1 MNHML
6 CILSSIEHENC
17 RKNMQI
23 QKQDEDVERLFYS
36 SIASPYTQKTYRI
49 YLQKYLEYNGMS
61 NVSDLLNRD
70 HKEIE
75 HQIINFIIE
84 SKDRGMKRGAILNYT
99 CPVISFCK
107 INDIMV
113 NTTKINKYMPPLV
126 KSKKTFAYDH
136 PMIQKLLD
144 IADERMRVVILL
156 ASGCGLRIGAIPSLS
171 VGSLEEY
178 KDLYKITVYENEPEE
193 YIVFSYFRIKEGN
206 PVISGY
212 AATLW

>member
-1 MNHML
+1 
-6 CILSSIEHENC
+6 
-17 RKNMQI
+17 
-23 QKQDEDVERLFYS
+23 
-36 SIASPYTQKTYRI
+36 
-49 YLQKYLEYNGMS
+49 
-61 NVSDLLNRD
+61 
-70 HKEIE
+70 
-75 HQIINFIIE
+75 
-84 SKDRGMKRGAILNYT
+84 MKRGAILNYT

-156 ASGCGLRIGAIPSLS
+156 ASGCGLRIGAIPCLS

-193 YIVFSYFRIKEGN
+193 YIVFTTQN
-206 PVISGY
+206 
-212 AATLW
+212 